1 MNQRKQSGR
10 QSDVSSPAS
19 NAATEPH
26 LNDII
31 QRLLEHE
38 SAFQVFLRRRV
49 SDESLAEDLLQQS
62 LIRAVQS
69 HHTVRNDES
78 VVAWFYQILRH
89 TLIDYYR
96 SKGVEARRK
105 KLVAIKPFSKN

>member
-1 MNQRKQSGR
+1 M
-10 QSDVSSPAS
+10 V
-19 NAATEPH
+19 
-26 LNDII
+26 
-31 QRLLEHE
+31 
-38 SAFQVFLRRRV
+38 
-49 SDESLAEDLLQQS
+49 
-62 LIRAVQS
+62 RAVQR
-69 HHTVRNDES
+69 HHSVRNDDS